1 MSKRGR
7 EETGNPGRVCT
18 EGEGGNERD
27 TCMDGSWMC
36 SYVESPSIRPDCL
49 LELVTFNR
57 AWRVQIL

>member
-36 SYVESPSIRPDCL
+36 SYVESPSIRPDSL
-49 LELVTFNR
+49 LEFVTFN
-57 AWRVQIL
+57 